1 MKIRTDYVTNS
12 SSSSYVIAKKN
23 DCTKDDVIENMGSL
37 KQMVDDVLEYG
48 YIPDDVLKFELQ
60 NSDKNKAETALKEF
74 IADEILGEDYKMELG
89 EWSIVGGECS
99 GEDGYILETF
109 LYEYGNRV
117 NSEKIKI
124 RTF

>member
-23 DCTKDDVIENMGSL
+23 NCTKDDIVKNMGSL

-60 NSDKNKAETALKEF
+60 NPDKDKAEASLKEF
-74 IADEILGEDYKMELG
+74 IAEEILGEDYRMELDD
-89 EWSIVGGECS
+89 WFIVGGECS
-99 GEDGYILETF
+99 DEDGYILETF
-109 LYEYGNRV
+109 LYEYGNRID
-117 NSEKIKI
+117 SEKIKI

>member
-1 MKIRTDYVTNS
+1 MKIRTDSVTNS
-12 SSSSYVIAKKN
+12 SSSSYIIAKKS
-23 DCTKDDVIENMGSL
+23 DCTKDDVIKNMGSL

-48 YIPDDVLKFELQ
+48 YIPNDVLKFELQ
-60 NSDKNKAETALKEF
+60 NPDKSKAEMALKEF
-74 IADEILGEDYKMELG
+74 IADEILGEDYEMELDG
-89 EWSIVGGECS
+89 WSVVGGECS

-117 NSEKIKI
+117 DSEKIKI

>member
-23 DCTKDDVIENMGSL
+23 DCTKDDVIKNMGSL
-37 KQMVDDVLEYG
+37 KHMVDDVLEYG
-48 YIPDDVLKFELQ
+48 YIPCDVLKFELQ
-60 NSDKNKAETALKEF
+60 NPDKDKAEAALKEF
-74 IADEILGEDYKMELG
+74 IAEEILGEDYRMELG
-89 EWSIVGGECS
+89 DWFIVGGECS

-109 LYEYGNRV
+109 LYEYGNRID
-117 NSEKIKI
+117 SEKIKI

>member
-23 DCTKDDVIENMGSL
+23 DCTKDDIINSLGSL
-37 KQMVDDVLEYG
+37 EQMIDDVLEYG

-60 NSDKNKAETALKEF
+60 NPDKNKAETALKEF
-74 IADEILGEDYKMELG
+74 IAEKILEERYGMDLNG
-89 EWSIVGGECS
+89 WFVVGGECS
-99 GEDGYILETF
+99 DDCYYILDTF
-109 LYEYGNRV
+109 LYRYADGI

>member
-12 SSSSYVIAKKN
+12 SSSSYVIAKKS
-23 DCTKDDVIENMGSL
+23 DCTKDDVIKNMGSL

-60 NSDKNKAETALKEF
+60 NPDKDKAEASLKEF
-74 IADEILGEDYKMELG
+74 IAEEILGEDYRMELDD
-89 EWSIVGGECS
+89 WFIVGGECS

-109 LYEYGNRV
+109 LYEYGNRID
-117 NSEKIKI
+117 SEKIKI